1 MKNTLKISALLIAG
15 FAVSSV
21 SAQAWKRQTKLP
33 SNVNRA
39 NDGKGVK
46 NSVQTKNAQKAS
58 PSGKN
63 TNVSFNQPNK
73 NATSI
78 SQPTNVSTARAPQST
93 TQSLA
98 RPSNVSI
105 SKPAQSSSR
114 QAPAQTKKS
123 KTKNSWNPAT
133 SGRTRNVP
141 GLRRDR
147 NSRLQKAGTNR
158 SNR

>member
-1 MKNTLKISALLIAG
+1 MKNTFKISALLIAA

-21 SAQAWKRQTKLP
+21 SAQAWKRQTRLP

-46 NSVQTKNAQKAS
+46 NSVNSQKVQTQNTN
-58 PSGKN
+58 GKN
-63 TNVSFNQPNK
+63 TNVHFAQPNN
-73 NATSI
+73 NAQSI
-78 SQPTNVSTARAPQST
+78 SKPSNVSTVQAPRST
-93 TQSLA
+93 NQSLA

-105 SKPAQSSSR
+105 SNPAQSSSR